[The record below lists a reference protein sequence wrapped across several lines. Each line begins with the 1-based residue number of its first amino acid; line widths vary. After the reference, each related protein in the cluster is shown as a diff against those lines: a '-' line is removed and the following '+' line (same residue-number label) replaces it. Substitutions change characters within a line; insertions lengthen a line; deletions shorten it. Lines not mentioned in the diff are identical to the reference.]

1 MTPSTWLI
9 SLMAVSNWLH
19 NWQAPLLIVLGLIA
33 LSYGGYILVPST
45 INLAQK
51 FKLSP
56 AVIAVIVI
64 AGGTSAPELIVSVQA
79 AFYDSAAI
87 ALGNVI
93 GSNLA
98 NSWLVLG
105 LGALIAPICLISP
118 HAYRDGW
125 VMTGL
130 TAILLICLFTFEAL
144 TALPAILL
152 LGITI
157 YYIAHL
163 ISVDEISPEDEPEA
177 DSSLTKALLMTS
189 LALISLLAGADLV
202 VSGGQILARQAG
214 ISEGT
219 IGLTIVAI
227 GTSLPEIVAVI
238 ASQLRGRTD
247 IALGNVLGSN
257 IFNIGLILGLAAFV
271 QPLPLGQG
279 ISIASLLFLAAAS
292 ASLMM
297 MIYAKI
303 TIRKRMA
310 FVFVGFYF
318 LFLNQQF

>member
-9 SLMAVSNWLH
+9 ATLPASS
-19 NWQAPLLIVLGLIA
+19 WQAPLLIILGLIV
-33 LSYGGYILVPST
+33 LSYGGHILVPST

-51 FKLSP
+51 LTLSP

-64 AGGTSAPELIVSVQA
+64 AGGTSAPELLVSVQA

-130 TAILLICLFTFEAL
+130 TVILLICIFTFGAL

-157 YYIAHL
+157 YYIGHI
-163 ISVDEISPEDEPEA
+163 ISADEISPEEDPKTGTN
-177 DSSLTKALLMTS
+177 LTKALLMTS
-189 LALISLLAGADLV
+189 FALICLLTGADLV
-202 VSGGQILARQAG
+202 VSGGQSLARQIG

-238 ASQLRGRTD
+238 ASQIKGRTD

-271 QPLPLGQG
+271 QPLPMGQG
-279 ISIASLLFLAAAS
+279 IGIASLLFLGAAT
-292 ASLMM
+292 ASLMA
-297 MIYAKI
+297 MIYAKM
-303 TIRKRMA
+303 TIRKHMA

>member
-1 MTPSTWLI
+1 MAPSSWLI
-9 SLMAVSNWLH
+9 SLIPSANLY
-19 NWQAPLLIVLGLIA
+19 APLLIVLGLV
-33 LSYGGYILVPST
+33 LLGYGGHILVPST
-45 INLAQK
+45 LNLAHR
-51 FKLSP
+51 FRLSP

-64 AGGTSAPELIVSVQA
+64 AGGTSAPELIVSLQA
-79 AFYDSAAI
+79 AFDDSAAI

-93 GSNLA
+93 GSNIA
-98 NSWLVLG
+98 NNWLVLG

-125 VMTGL
+125 VMCGL
-130 TAILLICLFTFEAL
+130 TIILLASLLLLGAL
-144 TALPAILL
+144 YTLPAIIL
-152 LGITI
+152 LGVTLYYLRHLIYQDEITI
-157 YYIAHL
+157 
-163 ISVDEISPEDEPEA
+163 DEAPAVMPRLS
-177 DSSLTKALLMTS
+177 TALMMTVFAI
-189 LALISLLAGADLV
+189 LSLLAGAEMV
-202 VSGGQILARQAG
+202 VSGGQTLARQAG

-219 IGLTIVAI
+219 TGLTIVAI

-257 IFNIGLILGLAAFV
+257 IFNIGLILGLASLI

-279 ISIASLLFLAAAS
+279 IEKTSILFLGAAT
-292 ASLMM
+292 ASLMV
-297 MIYAKI
+297 MIYAKM

-318 LFLNQQF
+318 FFLNQQF